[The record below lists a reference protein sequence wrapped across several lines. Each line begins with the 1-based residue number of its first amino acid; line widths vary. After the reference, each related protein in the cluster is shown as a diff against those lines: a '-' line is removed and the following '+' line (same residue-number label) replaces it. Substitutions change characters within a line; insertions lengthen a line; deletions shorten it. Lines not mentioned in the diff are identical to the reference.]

1 MKRFFSRIFIPALCF
16 FLLPADRAVMAE
28 AFLSVNIINEDVLT
42 EMDYASISAYTMD
55 SIKNDSSKKAPDYD
69 SMLDNQALASTVH
82 EPITLRAT
90 EELSDTIVK
99 GTFLGVTKQAELWD
113 NKWGFLRYAVTWS
126 KIRVDEVYSGDVQ
139 VGDILNLVEP
149 YFIEEVDGQTMLT
162 HFENYYPSE
171 DGKTYIWLLTKS
183 LGSEHDPGFNY
194 EPDETYYSLA
204 WCERGRYPVL
214 NDNARSASNISAMS
228 SRDLDLSPN
237 GDTTVYKKIYGE
249 VIDQY
254 LKKQ

>member
-1 MKRFFSRIFIPALCF
+1 MKRIFTCIFILVLCLYSAPAGPSEMAKFSLNIT
-16 FLLPADRAVMAE
+16 VMAAE
-28 AFLSVNIINEDVLT
+28 EIPTKI
-42 EMDYASISAYTMD
+42 DYASISAYTMD
-55 SIKNDSSKKAPDYD
+55 NITNDSSKKAPDYD

-82 EPITLRAT
+82 NPITLRAT

-113 NKWGFLRYAVTWS
+113 DELEFFRYAVICS
-126 KIRVDEVYSGDVQ
+126 SIRVDEVYSGDVQ
-139 VGDILNLVEP
+139 VGDILHLFEP
-149 YFIEEVDGQTMLT
+149 YFIAKSEGQTVLN

-171 DGKTYIWLLTKS
+171 NGRTYIWLLKKS
-183 LGSEHDPGFNY
+183 LGSEFDPGFHF
-194 EPDETYYSLA
+194 EPDQIYYSLA

-214 NDNARSASNISAMS
+214 NDNARSASDISAMS

-249 VIDQY
+249 VIDKY
-254 LKKQ
+254 LKK

>member
-1 MKRFFSRIFIPALCF
+1 MKRFFSRIFIPVLCF

-42 EMDYASISAYTMD
+42 KMDYASISAYTMD

-82 EPITLRAT
+82 DPITLRAT

-99 GTFLGVTKQAELWD
+99 GTFLGVTKQAELH
-113 NKWGFLRYAVTWS
+113 NTKFGYLIYAITCS
-126 KIRVDEVYSGDVQ
+126 SIRVDEVYSGNVQ
-139 VGDILNLVEP
+139 VGDILNLIEP
-149 YFIEEVDGQTMLT
+149 YFITESEGQTVLN

-171 DGKTYIWLLTKS
+171 NGKTYIWLLTKS
-183 LGSEHDPGFNY
+183 DGSKIDPKFHL
-194 EPDETYYSLA
+194 EPNQTYYSLA

-249 VIDQY
+249 VIDKY
-254 LKKQ
+254 LKK